1 MHSSLQGGRHRL
13 SESLQKVSWGFDRF
27 HYLIVKI
34 TKSDVLTLLDPF
46 KFLTASRVCLNEN
59 KVPFFA
65 RMSEEKKQDESP
77 KPVSEDDEIEQLV
90 REELNKT
97 KKISN
102 LRNAQG

>member
-1 MHSSLQGGRHRL
+1 
-13 SESLQKVSWGFDRF
+13 
-27 HYLIVKI
+27 
-34 TKSDVLTLLDPF
+34 
-46 KFLTASRVCLNEN
+46 
-59 KVPFFA
+59 
-65 RMSEEKKQDESP
+65 MSEEKKQDESP